1 MITFEHVS
9 KVFNGGTKAVRDLNL
24 TIEKGQ
30 FVVLVGPSGCGKTT
44 TLKMVNRLI
53 EPTSG
58 EIYLNGQKTST
69 LNLVEMRRN
78 IGYVIQNIG
87 LLPHLTVA
95 ANIALVPE
103 LKKWPRKKREERV
116 DELLAMVG
124 MEPAVYRHRFPA
136 QLSGGQQQRIGVLR
150 ALAAD
155 PELILMDEPFG
166 ALDPLT
172 REQLQM
178 ELKRLQERL
187 KKTIIFV
194 THDMNEALLLADRI
208 IVMKDGVVVQDDTP
222 EGILR
227 HPADRFVASF
237 VGRSAK
243 PQAATDLLVR
253 DVMNPAPITIEGE
266 RGLGEALRRMQ
277 KYKVDSLLVVDA
289 GMLKGIVQARD
300 LYPHL
305 LKDETIP
312 VAEVAFRMPVTVA
325 PDTPLSQAA
334 EKLVGG
340 GTNLIAVASAD
351 GRLAGV
357 VTRASLVGV
366 LLDTW
371 NGNGANHVEAGKLA
385 AGGGERL

>member
-1 MITFEHVS
+1 MVTFEHVT
-9 KVFNGGTKAVRDLNL
+9 KKYKGGTEAVRDLNL

-30 FVVLVGPSGCGKTT
+30 FVVLIGPSGCGKTT

-58 EIYLNGQKTST
+58 EIYFQGQKTSA

-103 LKKWPRKKREERV
+103 LKGWPRKKREERV
-116 DELLAMVG
+116 DELLSMVG
-124 MEPAVYRHRFPA
+124 MEPSIYRNRYPA

-172 REQLQM
+172 REQLQL
-178 ELKRLQERL
+178 EFKRLKERL

-194 THDMNEALLLADRI
+194 THDMNEALLLGDRI

-227 HPADRFVASF
+227 HPANEFVASF
-237 VGRSAK
+237 VGRAAK
-243 PQAATDLLVR
+243 PQAASDLLVR
-253 DVMNPAPITIEGE
+253 DVMNPAPITIEAK
-266 RGLGEALRRMQ
+266 RGLGEALKRMQ
-277 KYKVDSLLVVDA
+277 KYKVDSLLVVSD
-289 GMLKGIVQARD
+289 GVLRGLVQARD

-305 LKDETIP
+305 IRDERLP
-312 VAEVAFRMPVTVA
+312 VEEVATPPPVTVTA
-325 PDTPLSQAA
+325 DMPLSQAA
-334 EKLVGG
+334 VHLTAHGHNLV
-340 GTNLIAVASAD
+340 AVVSPE
-351 GRLAGV
+351 GRLEGV

-366 LLDTW
+366 LVDSLNTSGD
-371 NGNGANHVEAGKLA
+371 GGAQLS
-385 AGGGERL
+385 AGGGGQ

>member
-1 MITFEHVS
+1 MVTFEHVT
-9 KVFNGGTKAVRDLNL
+9 KKYKGGSVAVRDLNL

-30 FVVLVGPSGCGKTT
+30 FVVLIGPSGCGKTT

-58 EIYLNGQKTST
+58 EIYIQGQKTSA

-103 LKKWPRKKREERV
+103 LKGWPRKKREERV
-116 DELLAMVG
+116 DELLSMVG
-124 MEPAVYRHRFPA
+124 MDPAVYRNRYPA

-172 REQLQM
+172 REQLQL
-178 ELKRLQERL
+178 ELKRLKENL
-187 KKTIIFV
+187 KKTIMFV
-194 THDMNEALLLADRI
+194 THDMNEALFLGDRI

-222 EGILR
+222 DGILR
-227 HPADRFVASF
+227 HPANEFVASF
-237 VGRSAK
+237 VGRAVK
-243 PQAATDLLVR
+243 PQAASDLLVR
-253 DVMNPAPITIEGE
+253 DVMNPAPVTIEAK
-266 RGLGEALRRMQ
+266 RGLGEALKRMQ
-277 KYKVDSLLVVDA
+277 KYKVDSLLVVSD
-289 GMLKGIVQARD
+289 GLLCGLVQARD

-305 LKDETIP
+305 LRDEQLP
-312 VAEVAFRMPVTVA
+312 VGEVAGPAPVTVT
-325 PDTPLSQAA
+325 PDMPLSQAA
-334 EKLVGG
+334 VNLTARGHNLV
-340 GTNLIAVASAD
+340 AVVSPD
-351 GRLAGV
+351 GRLEGV

-366 LLDTW
+366 LLDSM
-371 NGNGANHVEAGKLA
+371 NGAGESGVRAGVE
-385 AGGGERL
+385 GGGGR